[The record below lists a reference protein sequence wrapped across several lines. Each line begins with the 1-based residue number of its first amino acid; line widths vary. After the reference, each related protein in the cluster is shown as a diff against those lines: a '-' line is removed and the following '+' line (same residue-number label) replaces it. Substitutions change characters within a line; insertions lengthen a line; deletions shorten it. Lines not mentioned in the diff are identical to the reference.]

1 MQLPFIN
8 LLAPHYCC
16 SCGTV
21 GALLCEYCKYDIIN
35 EPYEACILCH
45 GLALPGQHKCGL
57 CKTPFT
63 KAWCASDR
71 REGVKE
77 LMDRYK
83 FERTKAA
90 YIPLAE
96 LLHHTLPVLPTDMV
110 VVPIPTIAPH
120 VRQRGYDQV
129 DMLAKYFAAQRNT
142 ACTPLL
148 KRRTNSVQRG
158 ASRKQRIDQANK
170 AFTAGS
176 CNGRY
181 LVIDDIST
189 TGATLSAAAQ
199 ALLDAGAQEVWVAV
213 VACQPLEK

>member
-1 MQLPFIN
+1 MQVPFLH

-16 SCGTV
+16 SCGNIGT
-21 GALLCEYCKYDIIN
+21 LLCDYCKYDIIN

-45 GLALPGQHKCGL
+45 KLVQPGQHICMI
-57 CKTPFT
+57 CTAPFT

-77 LMDRYK
+77 LLDRYK
-83 FERTKAA
+83 FERTRAA
-90 YIPLAE
+90 YLPLAE
-96 LLHHTLPVLPTDMV
+96 LLHHTLPDLPSDIC
-110 VVPIPTIAPH
+110 VVPIPTITPH
-120 VRQRGYDQV
+120 IRQRGYDQV
-129 DMLAKYFAAQRNT
+129 AILSKEVAMRRKLSY
-142 ACTPLL
+142 TPLL
-148 KRRTNSVQRG
+148 HRKTNSVQRG
-158 ASRKQRIDQANK
+158 ASRKQRIDQANM
-170 AFTAGS
+170 AFTARS